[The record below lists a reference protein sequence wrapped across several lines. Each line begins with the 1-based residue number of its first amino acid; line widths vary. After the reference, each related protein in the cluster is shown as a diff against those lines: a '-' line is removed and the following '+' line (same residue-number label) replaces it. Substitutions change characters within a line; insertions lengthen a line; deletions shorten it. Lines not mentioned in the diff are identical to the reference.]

1 MRHEILYKLVVLI
14 TFISASFALAGVF

>member
-14 TFISASFALAGVF
+14 TVISASFALAGVF